1 MSEFFSGAGGAVI
14 GGALGMLGGMGQGKR
29 GYHRNKK
36 LMGFQRDHQMQLN
49 RQGHELQM
57 DMWRKTNMPAQVKMM
72 EEAGL
77 NPALMYG
84 MSGGGGTT
92 TGSQGGGSASGG
104 SAPQERTMD
113 LSSALMMAEIAKKNA
128 ETENIETNTEKTGGV
143 DTKEAEQ
150 RIANMKESKDYIKL
164 QSDYQKIL
172 NANKQDEI
180 DAFLKN
186 IGQETEN
193 LKQEFDLKEEQW
205 DDLILQEKGKAIE
218 SINNGKL
225 IDAKTKLTT
234 TETQAVNERLDI
246 AYSQLELESA
256 RVGMNMDA
264 VSYDKIRTMV
274 SKEFTELN
282 YEQRKKEMWIDM
294 GTKVLMEIIRG
305 AFNIKTKSMWSKSIS
320 LKGDI

>member
-1 MSEFFSGAGGAVI
+1 MSVLMGIGSAIAGAI
-14 GGALGMLGGMGQGKR
+14 GGSSQANKS
-29 GYHRNKK
+29 YHKQKK
-36 LMGFQRDHQMQLN
+36 LNQQQLQNQMMLN
-49 RQGHELQM
+49 RQGHDLQM
-57 DMWRKTNMPAQVKMM
+57 DMWNKTNYEAQIKKM

-92 TGSQGGGSASGG
+92 TGSQGGGSAQGG
-104 SAPQERTMD
+104 NAGQERVMD
-113 LSSALMMAEIAKKNA
+113 LSNALMMAEIELKKSQANKNDEDAK
-128 ETENIETNTEKTGGV
+128 KTGGV
-143 DTKEAEQ
+143 DTEEAKQ
-150 RIANMKESKDYIKL
+150 RIANMKESKDYVKL
-164 QSDYQKIL
+164 QSEYQKIL

-180 DAFLKN
+180 DAYLKN

-193 LKQEFDLKEEQW
+193 LKQKFDLTKEQFEDLVLEQ
-205 DDLILQEKGKAIE
+205 KGKAIE

-264 VSYDKIRTMV
+264 ISYDKIRTMV
-274 SKEFTELN
+274 TKEFTELN
-282 YEQRKKEMWIDM
+282 YEQRKKEMWTDLA
-294 GTKVLMEIIRG
+294 TQVLTEIIRG

-320 LKGDI
+320 LKGDL